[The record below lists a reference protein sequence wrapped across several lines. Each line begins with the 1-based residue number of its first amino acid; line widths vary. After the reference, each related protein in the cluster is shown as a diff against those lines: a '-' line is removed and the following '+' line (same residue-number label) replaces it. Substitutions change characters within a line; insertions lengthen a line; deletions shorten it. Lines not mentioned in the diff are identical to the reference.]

1 MNGADALSSA
11 IRAGEI
17 RMDAAAANIARLGV
31 GGTAPFRVQLSAAP
45 SATGGGVE
53 ARVEVDPSGERSLAR
68 EAVELLAA
76 ARETAI
82 AIRAARRA
90 DDAGES
96 VLDILA

>member
-1 MNGADALSSA
+1 MNGADALFSA

-17 RMDAAAANIARLGV
+17 RMDAASANIARLGL
-31 GGTAPFRVQLSAAP
+31 GGTAPFRVHLST
-45 SATGGGVE
+45 ATGGGVE
-53 ARVEVDPSGERSLAR
+53 ARVGATGERSLAR

-90 DDAGES
+90 GDAGES
-96 VLDILA
+96 ALDILA